1 MKTIVQLEKE
11 IKKLENE
18 VEDNARLVRAHKQYT
33 RMAIAKLEILELNL
47 ETANRTLN
55 WMASL

>member
-1 MKTIVQLEKE
+1 MNTIVQLERE
-11 IKKLENE
+11 IKRLEKE
-18 VEDNARLVRAHKQYT
+18 VGNSSHSVRLHKQYT

-55 WMASL
+55 WMTSL